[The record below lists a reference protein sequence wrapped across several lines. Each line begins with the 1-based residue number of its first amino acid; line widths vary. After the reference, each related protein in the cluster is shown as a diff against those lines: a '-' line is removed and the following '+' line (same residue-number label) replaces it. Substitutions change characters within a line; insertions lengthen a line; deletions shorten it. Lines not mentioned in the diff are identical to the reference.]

1 MSDGPPAS
9 DGPCPGP
16 MEGSDPWYFYG
27 PLPTCDVS
35 SQGRICPLFEASEK
49 CLEGQWYIC
58 GKTIS
63 RWCRADAAPE
73 GARCCEWDFIEDYRG
88 GRDTCCIGGYV
99 AACKDDHVIHLG
111 TCELPN
117 ANDPWAFHGIPDAAP
132 ATADGG
138 AVDAM
143 RSSQDSGT
151 DD

>member
-1 MSDGPPAS
+1 MVVFEAW
-9 DGPCPGP
+9 PGNARLAAC
-16 MEGSDPWYFYG
+16 F
-27 PLPTCDVS
+27 S
-35 SQGRICPLFEASEK
+35 SGDEHTFRSISWPFVEASEK